1 MQLFGV
7 DAFTPVPF
15 RGNPACVCI
24 IEKDRPDEWKQS
36 VASELNV
43 SETAFLQGGDVS
55 WGLRWFTPQV
65 EVDLC
70 GHATLASAHVL
81 WETGRVDKGRGI
93 AFETRSGKLGASND
107 GDWVE
112 LDFPEEPPQETKAPD
127 RLLSALGTEAS
138 WVGKNRFDY
147 IVEVESEK
155 KLKGLKP
162 DFVMLGEVSTRGV
175 IVTSRSQGGQYDFVS
190 RFFAPAVGVS
200 EDPVTGSAHCC
211 LGPYWK
217 EKTGLDILTAYQV
230 SRRGGFLKLRV
241 AGGRVF
247 ISGQAV
253 TVWRGEIE

>member
-1 MQLFGV
+1 MQLYGV
-7 DAFTPVPF
+7 DAFTPTLF

-24 IEKDRPDEWKQS
+24 LEKNRPDEWKQS

-43 SETAFLQGGDVS
+43 SETAFLQSGEAS

-81 WETGRVDKGRGI
+81 WETGRVDRGSGI
-93 AFETRSGKLGASND
+93 AFETRSGKLGASSN
-107 GDWVE
+107 GDWIE
-112 LDFPEEPPQETKAPD
+112 LDFPEEPPRETKAPD
-127 RLLSALGTEAS
+127 KLLSALGTEAL

-147 IVEVESEK
+147 LVEIDSEK
-155 KLKGLKP
+155 KVTGLKP
-162 DFVMLGEVSTRGV
+162 DFIMLEEVHMRGV
-175 IVTSRSQGGQYDFVS
+175 IVTSRSQGEQYDFVS
-190 RFFAPAVGVS
+190 RFFAPAVGVI

-217 EKTGLDILTAYQV
+217 EKTGLDMLTAYQA
-230 SRRGGFLKLRV
+230 SRRGGLLKLRV
-241 AGGRVF
+241 TGGRVF

-253 TVWRGEIE
+253 TVWHGEIE